1 MFQFYVRDL
10 DPVELM
16 WEIRRDPRHKQL
28 DRPLTAIRENAERNG
43 DIFVEDAA
51 EQLGISTQ
59 ALDLQMYQRSA
70 DVFLGVPF
78 NIASYATL
86 LAMMAKV
93 VGMGRGSLHI
103 QFGDV
108 HLYQNHIEQAK
119 EMLEREHK
127 PPARLVLDRTPD
139 AVDAFTLE
147 DLQVVG
153 YESHPPI
160 KAPIAV

>member
-1 MFQFYVRDL
+1 
-10 DPVELM
+10 
-16 WEIRRDPRHKQL
+16 
-28 DRPLTAIRENAERNG
+28 
-43 DIFVEDAA
+43 
-51 EQLGISTQ
+51 
-59 ALDLQMYQRSA
+59 
-70 DVFLGVPF
+70 VPF

-108 HLYQNHIEQAK
+108 HLYQNHVEQAK

-127 PPARLVLDRTPD
+127 SPARLILDRTPD